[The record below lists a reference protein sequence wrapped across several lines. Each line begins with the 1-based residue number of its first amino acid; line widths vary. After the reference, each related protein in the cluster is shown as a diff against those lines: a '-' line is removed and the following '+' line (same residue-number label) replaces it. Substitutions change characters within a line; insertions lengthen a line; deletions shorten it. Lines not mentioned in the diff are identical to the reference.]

1 LTTNRPRFA
10 DLPVSPVYPPSS
22 SWGVFGDD
30 DELGTVNLLGAE
42 QARRGAGLVRRGAI
56 FSLNWDIELPSPAL
70 FGRSA
75 LQHRI
80 IDLDPV
86 GTEDVYD
93 GFYPQ
98 ASSQWDAL
106 AHIKHPRYGY
116 YNRRTRAEITG
127 APGSRN
133 GIDHWAR
140 RGLVGRFVLADVAR
154 YRAAV
159 GRPFR
164 SDESE
169 AIGADD
175 LQACLTW
182 EGVVPQV
189 GDILL
194 IRFGWIGWYEQADA
208 PSREAIAGTELF
220 SAAGIAR
227 DDSIAPWL
235 WDQGF
240 AAVAADNPALEV
252 MPFDESTED
261 GYLHYRLIPLLGM
274 AVGELFALDALAAD
288 CAADGLYEGLFT
300 AAPLNKVGGSGSP
313 ANALAVK

>member
-1 LTTNRPRFA
+1 MISSRPRYA
-10 DLPVSPVYPPSS
+10 DLPISPERPPASA
-22 SWGVFGDD
+22 WGVFGDD
-30 DELGTVNLLGAE
+30 DELGTVNLLGDE
-42 QARRGAGLVRRGAI
+42 QARRGAELVRRGAV

-70 FGRSA
+70 FGRST
-75 LQHRI
+75 LRHRI

-98 ASSQWDAL
+98 GSSQWDAL
-106 AHIKHPRYGY
+106 AHVKHPRFGY
-116 YNRRTRAEITG
+116 YNGRTRAEITG
-127 APGSRN
+127 RPGSRN

-140 RGLVGRFVLADVAR
+140 RGLVGRFVLADLAR
-154 YRAAV
+154 YRAAI
-159 GRPFR
+159 GRSFR

-169 AIGADD
+169 AIGAPD
-175 LQACLTW
+175 LEACLAW
-182 EGVVPQV
+182 EGVAPEV

-194 IRFGWIGWYEQADA
+194 LRFGWVGWYEQADA
-208 PSREAIAGTELF
+208 RTRAAIAATELF
-220 SAAGIAR
+220 AAAGIAR
-227 DDSIAPWL
+227 QAATVEWL
-235 WDQGF
+235 WDRGF

-252 MPFDESTED
+252 MPFDESSED

-288 CAADGLYEGLFT
+288 CAADGIYEGLFV

-313 ANALAVK
+313 ANALTIK